1 MKLEMSSKDI
11 EQIRRAFERLPGDI
25 QTKAMRRAMA
35 RIGQMTRTRIVQKLG
50 PHTKMPRSIVAALTT
65 AHFNAGGNTSK
76 TVVES
81 GWIPL
86 QKLGAVQNA
95 AGTFVNLRGS
105 YRHAFI
111 ATMKSGHVGVFRS
124 IPGTQMQSATRK
136 RAQIR
141 ELFGANP
148 AHAVA
153 NNPEIYLDVL
163 AQVIEDHFYPRVVHE
178 VDRLLPR

>member
-1 MKLEMSSKDI
+1 
-11 EQIRRAFERLPGDI
+11 
-25 QTKAMRRAMA
+25 MA
-35 RIGQMTRTRIVQKLG
+35 RTHIVKKLG

-86 QKLGAVQNA
+86 QKLGAVQNQS
-95 AGTFVNLRGS
+95 GTFVNLRGS
-105 YRHAFI
+105 YKHAFV

-124 IPGTQMQSATRK
+124 IPGTQLAADLSKGSDRRRPRQ
-136 RAQIR
+136 QIR

-148 AHAVA
+148 AHAITK
-153 NNPEIYLDVL
+153 NPEVYLDIV
-163 AQVIEDHFYPRVVHE
+163 AEIIQDYFYPRVVHE
-178 VDRLLPR
+178 IERLLPR